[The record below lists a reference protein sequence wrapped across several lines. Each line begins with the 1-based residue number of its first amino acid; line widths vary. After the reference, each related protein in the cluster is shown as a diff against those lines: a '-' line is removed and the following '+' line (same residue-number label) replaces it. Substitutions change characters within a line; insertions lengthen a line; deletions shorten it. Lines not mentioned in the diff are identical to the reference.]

1 MVDNGCS
8 VDGTKHYFFV
18 TPCTYTYTYIYLFI
32 YHYQCTI
39 DKGSVENYIYI
50 YGVQLVIE
58 IN

>member
-18 TPCTYTYTYIYLFI
+18 TPCTYTYIYLFI

-39 DKGSVENYIYI
+39 DKGYVENYIYI

-58 IN
+58 IY